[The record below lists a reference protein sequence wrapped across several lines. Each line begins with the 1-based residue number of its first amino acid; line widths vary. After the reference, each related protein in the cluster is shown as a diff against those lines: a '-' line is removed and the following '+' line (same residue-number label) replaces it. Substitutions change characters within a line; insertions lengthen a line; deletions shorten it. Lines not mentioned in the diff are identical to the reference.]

1 MSKWP
6 LNVVNNI
13 FLDAYIEQVR
23 QPLSGVSDH
32 DGEIYLF
39 GFGKIYDSIPFAY
52 AIAEARFVA
61 F

>member
-32 DGEIYLF
+32 DGEIYL
-39 GFGKIYDSIPFAY
+39 
-52 AIAEARFVA
+52 
-61 F
+61 